1 MWCALMID
9 GARWSSVGTPVL
21 EAHMVV
27 KDRPQP
33 QREGRARLRRASVR
47 PTPPEGSLTLKQA
60 AEMRNVD
67 PAYLKR
73 LLDDGQIPFT
83 GRGQQRRIQ
92 YGDLQTFKGERD
104 ARQARALDELRD
116 LSIAAGL
123 DEVDDALLASL
134 P

>member
-1 MWCALMID
+1 MID

-21 EAHMVV
+21 EARMVV

-33 QREGRARLRRASVR
+33 QREGPARLRRASVR

-60 AEMRNVD
+60 AEMLNVD
-67 PAYLKR
+67 LAYLKR
-73 LLDDGQIPFT
+73 LLDDGQILFT
-83 GRGQQRRIQ
+83 GRGPQRRIQ

>member
-1 MWCALMID
+1 MCCALMID
-9 GARWSSVGTPVL
+9 DARSSGGALVL
-21 EAHMVV
+21 EARMVV

-33 QREGRARLRRASVR
+33 QREGPAARDTAVR

-60 AEMRNVD
+60 AEILNVD
-67 PAYLKR
+67 LAYLKR
-73 LLDDGQIPFT
+73 LLDDGQIPFM
-83 GRGQQRRIQ
+83 GRGPQWRIP
-92 YGDLQTFKGERD
+92 YGDLLTFKGERD

-123 DEVDDALLASL
+123 DEVNDALLASL